1 MAGTLKRGKSRGP
14 IAEINMIPLIDV
26 SLVLLII
33 FMVMTPFLVQ
43 QQVKVNLPHS
53 ATGAEAP
60 DRPIIVLIQPQGEMS
75 LNGKAVSV
83 STLESELKPLL
94 GPKRDRPVMIQ
105 ADKDIA
111 LQYVVSVMDIAKK
124 LQVSKLG
131 ISVAPPKK

>member
-1 MAGTLKRGKSRGP
+1 VAATLRRGKKYSP

-43 QQVKVNLPHS
+43 QQVSVHLPKS
-53 ATGAEAP
+53 VAGNESP
-60 DRPIIVLIQPQGEMS
+60 DRPIIVLIQKQGDLS
-75 LNGKAVSV
+75 LNGHAVSI

-111 LQYVVSVMDIAKK
+111 LQQVVSVMDIAKK
-124 LQVSKLG
+124 LQVAKLG
-131 ISVAPPKK
+131 ISVEPPRK

>member
-1 MAGTLKRGKSRGP
+1 MAAVLRRGKKHGP

-43 QQVKVNLPHS
+43 QQVSVHLPKS
-53 ATGAEAP
+53 VAGNESP
-60 DRPIIVLIQPQGEMS
+60 DRPIIVLIQKQGDLS
-75 LNGKAVSV
+75 LNGHAVSI

-111 LQYVVSVMDIAKK
+111 LQNVVSVMDIAKK

-131 ISVAPPKK
+131 ISVEPPKR

>member
-1 MAGTLKRGKSRGP
+1 MAAVLRRGKKHSP

-43 QQVKVNLPHS
+43 QQVGVNLPKS
-53 ATGAEAP
+53 VSGNESP
-60 DRPIIVLIQPQGEMS
+60 DRPIIVLIQKQGHLS
-75 LNGKAVSV
+75 LTGKAVSS
-83 STLESELKPLL
+83 STLETELKPLL
-94 GPKRDRPVMIQ
+94 GGRRDRPVIIQ

-111 LQYVVSVMDIAKK
+111 LQQVVSVMDIAKK

-131 ISVAPPKK
+131 ISVEPPKR

>member
-1 MAGTLKRGKSRGP
+1 MAATLRRGKKYSP

-43 QQVKVNLPHS
+43 QQVSVHLPKS
-53 ATGAEAP
+53 VAGNESP
-60 DRPIIVLIQPQGEMS
+60 DRPIIVLIQKQGDLS
-75 LNGKAVSV
+75 LNGHAVSI

-111 LQYVVSVMDIAKK
+111 LQQVVSVMDIAKK
-124 LQVSKLG
+124 LQVAKLG
-131 ISVAPPKK
+131 ISVEPPRK

>member
-1 MAGTLKRGKSRGP
+1 MAATLRRGKKYGP

-43 QQVKVNLPHS
+43 QQVSVNLPKS
-53 ATGAEAP
+53 VAGNESP
-60 DRPIIVLIQPQGEMS
+60 DRPITILIQKQGDLS
-75 LNGKAVSV
+75 LNGHAVSI

-94 GPKRDRPVMIQ
+94 GPRRDRAVIIQ

-111 LQYVVSVMDIAKK
+111 LQQVVSVMDIAKK

-131 ISVAPPKK
+131 ISVEPPKP

>member
-1 MAGTLKRGKSRGP
+1 MAGTLRRGKKHGP

-43 QQVKVNLPHS
+43 QQVKVNLPKS
-53 ATGAEAP
+53 VAGSEAP
-60 DRPIIVLIQPQGEMS
+60 DRPIIVMIQKQGEMS

-83 STLESELKPLL
+83 NTLESELQPLL
-94 GPKRDRPVMIQ
+94 GPKRDHPVMIQ

-111 LQYVVSVMDIAKK
+111 LQFVVSVMDIAKK

-131 ISVAPPKK
+131 ISVAAPHK